1 MKHISK
7 ALFAAAMA
15 VAIPRL
21 AEAAEMKAEVLHW
34 WTSGGESAAL
44 REIADRF
51 KAAGGQWTDTAI
63 AIGEQARAAG
73 INRIVGGNPPT
84 VMQFNTGKQFDELV
98 TNGFLTPL
106 TAVAE
111 ANKWKDVLPK
121 AIVDAASRGG
131 QFYAAPVNIHGQ
143 NWVWYNIEVL
153 KKAGVEPPKTFGD
166 IVAAAPKLKA
176 AGVIPFA
183 HGAQD
188 WQDAILFVAVLIA
201 EGGKETF
208 QKVYG
213 EGDQKA
219 VQSPGFRKAAETFA
233 QLRLLADEGS
243 AGRNWNDT
251 TSLVITGKAAMQFMG
266 DWAKGEFVS
275 AKMTAGK
282 DYGCV
287 VMPGGYV
294 MGGDVFVFPKVRA
307 AEQQAAQTKI
317 AELMLAP
324 ETQIA
329 FNTKKGSV
337 PVRLDVDVSSMDI
350 CAQTGM
356 KALRDPAQ
364 QVPSE
369 NYIASPDRV
378 GAMRDVITQFWSNK
392 SMSVDDFTARVAT
405 ALKSAS

>member
-7 ALFAAAMA
+7 ALFAAALA
-15 VAIPRL
+15 VATPGL

-34 WTSGGESAAL
+34 WTSGGESAAI

-51 KAAGGQWTDTAI
+51 KAAGGEWTDTAI

-98 TNGFLTPL
+98 ANALLTPL
-106 TAVAE
+106 TKVAE
-111 ANKWKDVLPK
+111 EGKWKDILPK
-121 AIVDAASRGG
+121 AIVEASTRNG

-143 NWVWYNIEVL
+143 NWLWYNIDVL

-166 IVAAAPKLKA
+166 IIAAAPKLKA

-188 WQDAILFVAVLIA
+188 WQDAILFIAVLIA
-201 EGGKETF
+201 EGGKDTF

-213 EGDQKA
+213 SADAKA
-219 VQSPGFRKAAETFA
+219 VQSPGFRKAAETYA

-251 TSLVITGKAAMQFMG
+251 TSLVITGKAAMQVMG
-266 DWAKGEFVS
+266 DWAKGEFIN
-275 AKMTAGK
+275 AKLTPGK
-282 DYGCV
+282 DYGCS

-294 MGGDVFVFPKVRA
+294 MGGDVFVFPKVSSA
-307 AEQQAAQTKI
+307 PQLAAQAKI

-337 PVRLDVDVSSMDI
+337 PVRLDLDVSSMDL

-356 KALRDPAQ
+356 KALKDPEQ
-364 QVPSE
+364 QVPSD

-378 GAMRDVITQFWSNK
+378 GALRDVITQFWSNK
-392 SMSVDDFTARVAT
+392 SMTVDDFTARIIT
-405 ALKSAS
+405 ALKSAT

>member
-7 ALFAAAMA
+7 TLFAAALA
-15 VAIPRL
+15 VAMPEL
-21 AEAAEMKAEVLHW
+21 ANAADMKAEVLHW

-51 KAAGGQWTDTAI
+51 KAAGGEWTDTAI

-106 TAVAE
+106 TKVAE
-111 ANKWKDVLPK
+111 AGKWKDVLPK
-121 AIVDAASRGG
+121 AIVDAASRNG

-143 NWVWYNIEVL
+143 NWLWYNIDVL

-166 IVAAAPKLKA
+166 IIAAAPKLKA
-176 AGVIPFA
+176 VGVIPFA

-188 WQDAILFVAVLIA
+188 WQDAILFISVLIA
-201 EGGKETF
+201 EGGKDVF
-208 QKVYG
+208 QKIYG
-213 EGDQKA
+213 EGDLKA
-219 VQSPGFRKAAETFA
+219 VQSPGFRKAAETYA

-251 TSLVITGKAAMQFMG
+251 TSLVITGKAAMQHMG

-275 AKMTAGK
+275 AKLTPGRE
-282 DYGCV
+282 YGCV

-294 MGGDVFVFPKVRA
+294 MGGDVFVFPKVSA
-307 AEQQAAQTKI
+307 AAQLAAQAKI

-337 PVRLDVDVSSMDI
+337 PVRLDVDVSSMDM
-350 CAQTGM
+350 CAQIGM
-356 KALRDPAQ
+356 NALRDPAQ
-364 QVPSE
+364 QIPSD

-392 SMSVDDFTARVAT
+392 SMTVDDFTARAVT
-405 ALKSAS
+405 AIKSAS